1 MTSNQKGEEEKM
13 PAPRK
18 RDGSK
23 FSLEES
29 KNIVK
34 KGDRLMRALEDL
46 MPLVYE
52 DGKIVG
58 VQVSEGDSGELI
70 KLGDS
75 LEELTDLMDLRPK
88 ENDTKPEKGG
98 SGNGS

>member
-1 MTSNQKGEEEKM
+1 MAVNKKHL
-13 PAPRK
+13 APRK

-34 KGDRLMRALEDL
+34 KFERLTGALEDL
-46 MPLVYE
+46 MPFLHE

-58 VQVSEGDSGELI
+58 VQVREDRLGELMEL
-70 KLGDS
+70 KDS
-75 LEELTDLMDLRPK
+75 FTELTDLMDIDLPTIATPK
-88 ENDTKPEKGG
+88 VSE
-98 SGNGS
+98 

>member
-1 MTSNQKGEEEKM
+1 MR
-13 PAPRK
+13 APRK

-34 KGDRLMRALEDL
+34 KGERLMGALEDL

-58 VQVSEGDSGELI
+58 VQVSEGDSGGLI

-88 ENDTKPEKGG
+88 ENDTKSEKGG
-98 SGNGS
+98 RGNAS

>member
-1 MTSNQKGEEEKM
+1 
-13 PAPRK
+13 
-18 RDGSK
+18 
-23 FSLEES
+23 
-29 KNIVK
+29 
-34 KGDRLMRALEDL
+34 MRALEDL

>member
-1 MTSNQKGEEEKM
+1 MSD
-13 PAPRK
+13 PRK

-34 KGDRLMRALEDL
+34 KGERLMGALEDL

-58 VQVSEGDSGELI
+58 VQVSEGDLGELI

-88 ENDTKPEKGG
+88 ENDTKSEKGG
-98 SGNGS
+98 KGNAS

>member
-1 MTSNQKGEEEKM
+1 MRESDQ
-13 PAPRK
+13 

-34 KGDRLMRALEDL
+34 KGEQLMGALEDL
-46 MPLVYE
+46 MPLLYQ

-58 VQVSEGDSGELI
+58 VQVREGHLEELMEL
-70 KLGDS
+70 KGP
-75 LEELTDLMDLRPK
+75 LEELTDLM
-88 ENDTKPEKGG
+88 ETE
-98 SGNGS
+98 